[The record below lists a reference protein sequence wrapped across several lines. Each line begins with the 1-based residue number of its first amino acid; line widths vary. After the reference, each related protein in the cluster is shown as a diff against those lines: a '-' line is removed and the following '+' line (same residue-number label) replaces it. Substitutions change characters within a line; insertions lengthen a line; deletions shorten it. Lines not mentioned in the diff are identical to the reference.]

1 MSKKQM
7 SILINQSSENVYTP
21 QWKKCDGM
29 IMIPKTAKQL
39 ENGPYPNSLPAVLGG
54 KPMIFKMEI
63 KPGLCTPRFLPPAG
77 WQGKFLGKGSFGV
90 VRRAYVREP
99 RDESHLWSYSEVW

>member
-1 MSKKQM
+1 
-7 SILINQSSENVYTP
+7 
-21 QWKKCDGM
+21 
-29 IMIPKTAKQL
+29 
-39 ENGPYPNSLPAVLGG
+39 
-54 KPMIFKMEI
+54 MIFKMEI

>member
-39 ENGPYPNSLPAVLGG
+39 ENGPYPNSLPA
-54 KPMIFKMEI
+54 F
-63 KPGLCTPRFLPPAG
+63 
-77 WQGKFLGKGSFGV
+77 
-90 VRRAYVREP
+90 
-99 RDESHLWSYSEVW
+99 